1 MFGQECKREHG
12 EKEKGE
18 APGVAV
24 RWKVIAAE
32 ERAMAAA
39 LLLGGRSRTEG
50 EGEAEWVSAASSL
63 SSCLSTVGR
72 KAGNTPRPRV
82 D

>member
-24 RWKVIAAE
+24 RWTVIAAE
-32 ERAMAAA
+32 QRAMAAA
-39 LLLGGRSRTEG
+39 QLLAGRSRREEDGG
-50 EGEAEWVSAASSL
+50 ERFSAASSL